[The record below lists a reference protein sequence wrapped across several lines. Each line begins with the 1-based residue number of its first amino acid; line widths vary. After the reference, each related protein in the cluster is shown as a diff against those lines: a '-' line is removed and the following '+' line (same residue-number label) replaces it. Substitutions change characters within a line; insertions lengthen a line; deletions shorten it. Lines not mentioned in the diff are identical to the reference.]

1 MQIVFPNVLRK
12 AILAGAQGM
21 AWAAARPSRHGH
33 NAALIHRH
41 SPMTPFKPGFS
52 GSTFDRADH
61 LRGDTAAL
69 TTLLQHPQA
78 RLLQLQGFDPALTP
92 DGALVWDD
100 LSGPDVALDS
110 DTALILLGLLQ
121 GVPHFVA
128 LQQHSAEAPLYRTP
142 RTMEVLALLGPQDM
156 ATYGTARSLID
167 WHGRH
172 RFCGKC
178 GGATLAHRAGWG
190 RRCVACDSE
199 HFPRVDP
206 VVIML
211 AEHGDRAL
219 LGRQASWPQG
229 RYSALAG
236 FLEPGET
243 VEEAVARELFE
254 EAGVRARTVRYV
266 TSQAWPFP
274 AQLMLACI
282 AEVEDDAL
290 HIATDELEDA
300 VWVGRDE
307 VRAALAG
314 DQQARFLLPP
324 VYAVAHSL
332 LKHWAALDSA

>member
-1 MQIVFPNVLRK
+1 
-12 AILAGAQGM
+12 
-21 AWAAARPSRHGH
+21 
-33 NAALIHRH
+33 
-41 SPMTPFKPGFS
+41 MTPFQPGFS

-61 LRGDTAAL
+61 LRGDLAAL
-69 TTLLQHPQA
+69 ATLLLHPQA
-78 RLLQLQGFDPALTP
+78 RLLQLQGFDPALTTE
-92 DGALVWDD
+92 GALVWSS
-100 LSGPDVALDS
+100 LLDQERS
-110 DTALILLGLLQ
+110 EDYAVSLILLGLLD
-121 GVPHFVA
+121 GIPHFVG

-142 RTMEVLALLGPQDM
+142 RTMEVLSLLGPQDM

-178 GGATLAHRAGWG
+178 GGATVAHRAGWG
-190 RRCVACDSE
+190 RRCSVCESE

-211 AEHGDRAL
+211 AEHGDRVL
-219 LGRQASWPQG
+219 LGRQASWPKG

-254 EAGVRARTVRYV
+254 EAGVRASKVRYV

-282 AEVEDDAL
+282 AEVQDDTL

-300 VWVGRDE
+300 VWFSRDE

-314 DQQARFLLPP
+314 DPNTRFLLPP
-324 VYAVAHSL
+324 AYAVAHSL
-332 LKHWAALDSA
+332 LQHWAWPDEAQ

>member
-1 MQIVFPNVLRK
+1 
-12 AILAGAQGM
+12 
-21 AWAAARPSRHGH
+21 
-33 NAALIHRH
+33 
-41 SPMTPFKPGFS
+41 MTPYHPGFS
-52 GSTFDRADH
+52 GSTLDRADA
-61 LRGDTAAL
+61 LRGDVAAL
-69 TTLLQHPQA
+69 ACLLRHPQA
-78 RLLQLQGFDPALTP
+78 KLLRMQGFDPALTAE
-92 DGALVWDD
+92 GALVWAF
-100 LSGPDVALDS
+100 LAELPRLDG
-110 DTALILLGLLQ
+110 DAALILLGLED
-121 GVPHFVA
+121 GIPHFVA

-142 RTMEVLALLGPQDM
+142 RTMEILSQLGPQDM
-156 ATYGTARSLID
+156 ASYGTARSLID

-178 GGATLAHRAGWG
+178 GGATLVHRAGWG
-190 RRCVACDSE
+190 RRCEACGSD

-254 EAGVRARTVRYV
+254 EAGVRASSVRYV

-282 AEVEDDAL
+282 AQVQDDAL
-290 HIATDELEDA
+290 TIATDELEDA
-300 VWVGRDE
+300 IWLSRDE
-307 VRAALAG
+307 VRAALA
-314 DQQARFLLPP
+314 DDPDARFLLPP
-324 VYAVAHSL
+324 AYAVAHSL
-332 LKHWAALDSA
+332 LQHWAWPDAAK

>member
-1 MQIVFPNVLRK
+1 
-12 AILAGAQGM
+12 
-21 AWAAARPSRHGH
+21 
-33 NAALIHRH
+33 
-41 SPMTPFKPGFS
+41 MTPYQPGFS
-52 GSTFDRADH
+52 GSLLDRADH
-61 LRGDTAAL
+61 LRGNAVAL
-69 TTLLQHPQA
+69 AELLRHPQA
-78 RLLQLQGFDPALTP
+78 RLLQLEGFDPALTSE
-92 DGALVWDD
+92 GALVWE
-100 LSGPDVALDS
+100 LLGEPAQPDCDAAS
-110 DTALILLGLLQ
+110 LILLGLAD
-121 GVPHFVA
+121 GVPHFVT

-142 RTMEVLALLGPQDM
+142 RTMQVLSLLGPQDM

-190 RRCVACDSE
+190 RHCAACDSV

-211 AEHGDRAL
+211 AEHGDKVL
-219 LGRQASWPQG
+219 LGRQASWPPG

-254 EAGVRARTVRYV
+254 EAGVRAVRVRYV

-282 AEVEDDAL
+282 AEVHSDAL
-290 HIATDELEDA
+290 TIATDELEDA
-300 VWVGRDE
+300 VWHSRDA
-307 VRAALAG
+307 VRAALAC
-314 DQQARFLLPP
+314 DPQAGFLPP
-324 VYAVAHSL
+324 PAYAVAHSL
-332 LKHWAALDSA
+332 LQQWAWPGESKRTSA

>member
-1 MQIVFPNVLRK
+1 
-12 AILAGAQGM
+12 
-21 AWAAARPSRHGH
+21 
-33 NAALIHRH
+33 
-41 SPMTPFKPGFS
+41 
-52 GSTFDRADH
+52 
-61 LRGDTAAL
+61 
-69 TTLLQHPQA
+69 
-78 RLLQLQGFDPALTP
+78 
-92 DGALVWDD
+92 
-100 LSGPDVALDS
+100 
-110 DTALILLGLLQ
+110 
-121 GVPHFVA
+121 
-128 LQQHSAEAPLYRTP
+128 
-142 RTMEVLALLGPQDM
+142 
-156 ATYGTARSLID
+156 
-167 WHGRH
+167 
-172 RFCGKC
+172 
-178 GGATLAHRAGWG
+178 
-190 RRCVACDSE
+190 VACDSE

>member
-1 MQIVFPNVLRK
+1 
-12 AILAGAQGM
+12 
-21 AWAAARPSRHGH
+21 
-33 NAALIHRH
+33 
-41 SPMTPFKPGFS
+41 MTPFQPGFS

-61 LRGDTAAL
+61 LRGDAAAL
-69 TTLLQHPQA
+69 ANLLQHPQA
-78 RLLQLQGFDPALTP
+78 RQLQLQGFDPALTTE
-92 DGALVWDD
+92 GALVWNSLQDMERSETD
-100 LSGPDVALDS
+100 ALS
-110 DTALILLGLLQ
+110 LILLGLLD
-121 GVPHFVA
+121 GIPHFVG

-142 RTMEVLALLGPQDM
+142 RTMEVLSLLGPQDM

-178 GGATLAHRAGWG
+178 GGATVAHRAGWG
-190 RRCVACDSE
+190 RRCSVCESE

-219 LGRQASWPQG
+219 LGRQASWPKG

-254 EAGVRARTVRYV
+254 EAGVRASQVRYV

-282 AEVEDDAL
+282 AEVQDDTL

-300 VWVGRDE
+300 VWLSRDE

-314 DQQARFLLPP
+314 DPNARFLLPP
-324 VYAVAHSL
+324 AYAVAHSL
-332 LKHWAALDSA
+332 LQHWAWPGEAT

>member
-1 MQIVFPNVLRK
+1 
-12 AILAGAQGM
+12 
-21 AWAAARPSRHGH
+21 
-33 NAALIHRH
+33 
-41 SPMTPFKPGFS
+41 MTPYQPGFS

-61 LRGDTAAL
+61 LRGDAAAL
-69 TTLLQHPQA
+69 ADLLLHPQA
-78 RLLQLQGFDPALTP
+78 KLLQLQGFDPALTA
-92 DGALVWDD
+92 DGALVWGGLKDQPLTEVD
-100 LSGPDVALDS
+100 AVS
-110 DTALILLGLLQ
+110 LILLGLL
-121 GVPHFVA
+121 GGIPHFVG

-142 RTMEVLALLGPQDM
+142 RTMEVLSQLGPQDM

-178 GGATLAHRAGWG
+178 GGATAAHRAGWG
-190 RRCVACDSE
+190 RRCTVCDSE

-219 LGRQASWPQG
+219 LGRQASWPKR

-254 EAGVRARTVRYV
+254 EAGVRASSVRYV

-282 AEVEDDAL
+282 AEVQDDAL
-290 HIATDELEDA
+290 RVDTNELEDA
-300 VWVGRDE
+300 VWLNREE

-314 DQQARFLLPP
+314 DPDARFLLPP

-332 LKHWAALDSA
+332 LQHWAWPGEST